1 MTYSKLIIPLM
12 VIVLTTPFSG
22 CAQNSPIKLP
32 EPKKTGGM
40 PLMEAL
46 SKRKTSREYSTRE
59 LDLQTLSNLLW
70 AAFGVTRDDGRR
82 TAPSAV
88 NWQEV
93 DIYVCLQKGVYL
105 YNAKLNQLDF
115 YMKGDIRE
123 ATGKQPFVKDAPVNL
138 VFVADYSRMGDRAED
153 VKKSYAAADVGF
165 ISQNVYLFCASENL
179 ATVVRGMVDKEELKK
194 LMNLRPDQHVVFAQ
208 TVGYP
213 LE

>member
-1 MTYSKLIIPLM
+1 M
-12 VIVLTTPFSG
+12 SG
-22 CAQNSPIKLP
+22 CAQNAPIKLP
-32 EPKKTGGM
+32 EPQKTGGM

-46 SKRKTSREYSTRE
+46 SKRTTSRAYSAKE

-88 NWQEV
+88 NWQEI

-105 YNAKLNQLDF
+105 YNALQNQLEF

-138 VFVADYSRMGDRAED
+138 VFVADYTRMGDRTED
-153 VKKSYAAADVGF
+153 VKKWYSSADVGF
-165 ISQNVYLFCASENL
+165 ISQNVYLFCASEGL

-213 LE
+213 AE

>member
-1 MTYSKLIIPLM
+1 
-12 VIVLTTPFSG
+12 
-22 CAQNSPIKLP
+22 
-32 EPKKTGGM
+32 
-40 PLMEAL
+40 MEAL